1 MINKIAVA
9 FLTLSVIAGCASVE
23 RSAKTLTEKICSLS
37 DSEKTVLAEKIDEI
51 TKPNK
56 IRIECD

>member
-1 MINKIAVA
+1 
-9 FLTLSVIAGCASVE
+9 
-23 RSAKTLTEKICSLS
+23 LS